1 MIADDHDLAENFS
14 PWVGGPMAHRAGG
27 RLPGR
32 YAPGPTAAPDR
43 LQRRSHA
50 AAGGPGGGGR
60 LRDGGPALRRYG
72 HHGGGCRTGFSGAID
87 NFQVLRALLF
97 ANVRGDLLPAER
109 DRINPDIVWNIEKV
123 HALWLARL
131 SRRSGRAMPGSTMC
145 IVRCPDRTQQCTA
158 RSSTAARQTRPV
170 AGKR

>member
-60 LRDGGPALRRYG
+60 LRDGGPALRYG
-72 HHGGGCRTGFSGAID
+72 MHTSRQPID
-87 NFQVLRALLF
+87 FLGLPIF
-97 ANVRGDLLPAER
+97 AR
-109 DRINPDIVWNIEKV
+109 DQDKAFTETVN
-123 HALWLARL
+123 H
-131 SRRSGRAMPGSTMC
+131 
-145 IVRCPDRTQQCTA
+145 
-158 RSSTAARQTRPV
+158 
-170 AGKR
+170 